1 MKLVHTVADWRQQR
15 AEAGLTDDKIGFVP
29 TLGALHA
36 GHESLLR
43 RSLTENR
50 VTVLSIFLNPTQFDD
65 PGDLTAY
72 PGSFD
77 GDLEVARKLGVD
89 YVFCPTPEEIYPG
102 GYRYR
107 VSESE
112 LSGKLCGAHHQGHF
126 DGVLTV
132 VLKLLQI
139 VRPARA
145 YFGEKDYQQLELVRG
160 MVREFFLTTEIVA
173 CPTVRHADGLAVAS
187 RNEKLNDAQRRL
199 APLLAALLASAESPD
214 QVARELTAKG
224 FEVDYVEELDG
235 RRYAAARLGA
245 VRLIDNLPIAS
256 SVPADS
262 LRAAS

>member
-1 MKLVHTVADWRQQR
+1 MKLAHTVADWRQQR
-15 AEAGLTDDKIGFVP
+15 AEAGLTDDTIGFVP

-43 RSLTENR
+43 RSLAENR

-77 GDLEVARKLGVD
+77 TDLEVARKLEVD
-89 YVFCPTPEEIYPG
+89 YVFCPTPQEIYPG

-112 LSGKLCGAHHQGHF
+112 LSSTLCGAHRQGHF

-160 MVREFFLTTEIVA
+160 MVREFFLPTEIVA

-187 RNEKLNDAQRRL
+187 RNEKLSDAERRL
-199 APLLAALLASAESPD
+199 APLFATLLASAESLD
-214 QVARELTAKG
+214 EIAHELTAAG
-224 FEVDYVEELDG
+224 FEVDYVEEQGG
-235 RRYAAARLGA
+235 RRYAAARLGG
-245 VRLIDNLPIAS
+245 VRLIDNLPLG
-256 SVPADS
+256 DY

>member
-15 AEAGLTDDKIGFVP
+15 AEAGLGDDTIGFVP

-43 RSLTENR
+43 RSLAENR
-50 VTVLSIFLNPTQFDD
+50 ATVLSIFLNPTQFDD

-72 PGSFD
+72 PGSFET
-77 GDLEVARKLGVD
+77 DLEVARKLDVD
-89 YVFCPTPEEIYPG
+89 YVFCPTPQEIYPG

-112 LSGKLCGAHHQGHF
+112 LSTKLCGVHREGHF

-139 VRPARA
+139 VQPTRA

-160 MVREFFLTTEIVA
+160 MAREFFLPTEIVA
-173 CPTVRHADGLAVAS
+173 CPTVRHVDGLAVSS
-187 RNEKLNDAQRRL
+187 RNERLSDAQRRL
-199 APLLAALLASAESPD
+199 APRFTELLASPAAPAE
-214 QVARELTAKG
+214 VAKQLTALG
-224 FEVDYVEELDG
+224 FEVDYIQEYDA
-235 RRYAAARLGA
+235 RRYGAARLGD
-245 VRLIDNLPIAS
+245 VRLIDNLPLAHC
-256 SVPADS
+256 
-262 LRAAS
+262 LRAVS